1 MKSTIS
7 QPTQKLSSGM
17 ILMIAILWVL
27 VVISALAV
35 VASTQQVRRQIDDLE
50 TLRRQASQLQVQ
62 WGQYLLERSTWAA
75 YGRVEHVAVSEL
87 NMKAPVSDE
96 IVMIRMVNT
105 EMDNVGETSP

>member
-1 MKSTIS
+1 MKSVFN
-7 QPTQKLSSGM
+7 QRQKNLSSGM
-17 ILMIAILWVL
+17 ILTIAVLWVL

-35 VASTQQVRRQIDDLE
+35 VASTQQVRRQIDELE
-50 TLRRQASQLQVQ
+50 VLRRQASQLQVQ

-75 YGRVEHVAVSEL
+75 YGRVEQVAVSEL

>member
-1 MKSTIS
+1 MKSTFN
-7 QPTQKLSSGM
+7 QRQKNLSSGR
-17 ILMIAILWVL
+17 ILAIAFLWIL

-50 TLRRQASQLQVQ
+50 NLRRQASQLQVQ

-75 YGRVEHVAVSEL
+75 YSRVEQVAVSEL

-105 EMDNVGETSP
+105 EIDNVGESSP